1 MNVYPVSSNP
11 EYPIRI
17 CFTLR
22 LYIILIVERAHT
34 RSRYSRPSKTEMF
47 SHGTWCPDRL
57 RRSTAHTP
65 DYLLPDG
72 LVSPRSL
79 HGICE
84 SLSAVSS
91 RFSSRMPPQAVLVI
105 PAVRGG
111 AFRTA
116 EHWLGRT
123 GACVP
128 TTVSGAGEARQDI
141 TPFTKTLPLR
151 SIKPPPLSIST
162 PQPYAEYI
170 SICSLSVCSQD
181 GRTYPPP
188 RGYTD
193 GIGPSCFIGVP
204 TSKVAVRTV
213 DFSSR
218 DYATN
223 RINDRRW

>member
-17 CFTLR
+17 RFTLR

-34 RSRYSRPSKTEMF
+34 RSRYSRPSKTEML

-65 DYLLPDG
+65 DDLLPDG

-84 SLSAVSS
+84 SLSAVSE

-116 EHWLGRT
+116 EHWLERT

-151 SIKPPPLSIST
+151 SIKPPLSQSVLSSPTLNIFPFVPSQSVHRMVGRIRLLADGSGEATDVRSAPRIVGPL
-162 PQPYAEYI
+162 
-170 SICSLSVCSQD
+170 
-181 GRTYPPP
+181 
-188 RGYTD
+188 
-193 GIGPSCFIGVP
+193 
-204 TSKVAVRTV
+204 
-213 DFSSR
+213 
-218 DYATN
+218 
-223 RINDRRW
+223 